1 MTAAEPVR
9 AIVGAALALGGTA
22 TIVFF
27 TFVSYGSSPFLDDVA
42 FTLGL
47 AGLPL
52 LSGIAQI
59 VALSGA
65 ALVWSAFRAQPVAM
79 GRDAG

>member
-1 MTAAEPVR
+1 MTLAQPVR
-9 AIVGAALALGGTA
+9 IIAGFALALTGTA
-22 TIVFF
+22 TVVFF
-27 TFVSYGSSPFLDDVA
+27 TFVSYGRGPFLDGVA

-65 ALVWSAFRAQPVAM
+65 ALVWSALRARRVAI
-79 GRDAG
+79 GLDDR

>member
-1 MTAAEPVR
+1 MRVL
-9 AIVGAALALGGTA
+9 IGAVLALAGTG
-22 TIVFF
+22 TVVFF
-27 TFVSYGSSPFLDDVA
+27 TFVSYGRGPLLDGVA

-52 LSGIAQI
+52 MSGIAQI

-65 ALVWSAFRAQPVAM
+65 AMVWSALRAPRVAM
-79 GRDAG
+79 GADDR